1 MEIKEIEKIMDE
13 VLNKVLLNNEGTTG
27 EISNALDASWNRG
40 ARAMYNYLL
49 AELYRKET
57 EK

>member
-13 VLNKVLLNNEGTTG
+13 VLNNVLVNNDGTTG
-27 EISNALDASWNRG
+27 ELLNALDASWNRG
-40 ARAMYNYLL
+40 ACVMYNYLL
-49 AELYRKET
+49 AELYSKEI

>member
-13 VLNKVLLNNEGTTG
+13 VLNKVLLNNDGTTG
-27 EISNALDASWNRG
+27 EISNALDKSWNRG

-49 AELYRKET
+49 AELYRKEI

>member
-13 VLNKVLLNNEGTTG
+13 VLNKVLLNNG
-27 EISNALDASWNRG
+27 EIYNALDASWNRG
-40 ARAMYNYLL
+40 ARTMYNYLL
-49 AELYRKET
+49 AELYRKEI